1 MKKLINRFKVAV
13 WAFRNPRV
21 FETSTFTMLSSLLE
35 LILKVATEEKHL
47 MTHIAFINPV
57 DGKESQI
64 VSLWAGSGAAAE
76 PTKRIKE
83 LLEENSALKAL
94 INQQKNG

>member
-1 MKKLINRFKVAV
+1 MKKLINKFKVAV
-13 WAFRNPRV
+13 WAFKNPRV
-21 FETSTFTMLSSLLE
+21 FETTTFPMLASLLE

-47 MTHIAFINPV
+47 MTHIAYINPI

-64 VSLWAGSGAAAE
+64 VSIWAGSGVAAE

-83 LLEENSALKAL
+83 LLEENSRLKTL
-94 INQQKNG
+94 LNQQKND